1 MLQKPETISCA
12 NPYLQAGQDQNE
24 FYYPAVE
31 LLPHHCTGKTK
42 ATGKTCVLQTFF
54 SPHKVKFFM
63 VIQFS
68 QECEADSLNCKN

>member
-54 SPHKVKFFM
+54 SPP
-63 VIQFS
+63 
-68 QECEADSLNCKN
+68 